1 MTKLLTVVAFVAFA
15 VLTGSANAQEKKAID
30 VSTCSQMWK
39 DHKASADYKDP
50 GKGQRMQAWIDF
62 RRAKCSKTR
71 EG

>member
-1 MTKLLTVVAFVAFA
+1 MRKIMIACAFVLAGI
-15 VLTGSANAQEKKAID
+15 VSASAQEKKSID
-30 VSTCSQMWK
+30 VATCSQMWK